1 MGEMLQPLKPDTKK
15 TLPTAKWIEV
25 HPRARR
31 FFVSY
36 KQIVK
41 MLFIFLVSSLALV
54 MVYAVLSWTIIPR
67 IRQARSY
74 ARLEQKGAE
83 AEAVILSIE
92 RTGRYVNNEPLVKML
107 LKVQPASRRNFVAE
121 INEVLTLMDL
131 SSLRAG
137 SIMRVRYNPSD
148 TREVMLVRK

>member
-1 MGEMLQPLKPDTKK
+1 
-15 TLPTAKWIEV
+15 
-25 HPRARR
+25 
-31 FFVSY
+31 
-36 KQIVK
+36 

-67 IRQARSY
+67 IKQARSY

-92 RTGRYVNNEPLVKML
+92 RTGRYVNNEPQVKML

-137 SIMRVRYNPSD
+137 SIMKVRYNPSD

>member
-1 MGEMLQPLKPDTKK
+1 M
-15 TLPTAKWIEV
+15 LPTAKSIAVFGWG
-25 HPRARR
+25 RR
-31 FFVSY
+31 YFVLY

-83 AEAVILSIE
+83 AEAVILSIQ
-92 RTGRYVNNEPLVKML
+92 RTGRYVNNEPQVKML
-107 LKVQPASRRNFVAE
+107 LKVQPASHHNFVAE

-137 SIMRVRYNPSD
+137 SIMKVRYNPSD
-148 TREVMLVRK
+148 TREIMLVRK

>member
-1 MGEMLQPLKPDTKK
+1 MLNVLVRPRGRAV
-15 TLPTAKWIEV
+15 TLWGINE
-25 HPRARR
+25 
-31 FFVSY
+31 
-36 KQIVK
+36 IVK

-92 RTGRYVNNEPLVKML
+92 RTGRYVNNEPQVKML

-121 INEVLTLMDL
+121 INEVFTLMDL
-131 SSLRAG
+131 STIRAG
-137 SIMRVRYNPSD
+137 SIMKVRYNPAD